1 MPSFQGSQ
9 RRDVRRRLAAAGT
22 AAMHATDP
30 ETTTAKRE
38 PSRKV
43 GVYAQKAL
51 PEHHASPAER
61 IPVRPLPFLAA
72 ATGLLVVPSA
82 LAGLA
87 VAHPH
92 VATLQASLG
101 PRWANSAET
110 VRSLIALESPHGLA
124 ATAGLA
130 CFLLASALAAAT
142 RTMRRHRLDDHQGR
156 YRAWGWLGG
165 LFAAAAVGM
174 LLPLDRLTGTLMAE
188 ATGWEFGA
196 GGRGWWMLLVALAWL
211 PIGLWAVLPLTQ
223 RFATSFWL
231 TGSLASWLAAEG
243 VGQALAAGWQPSLW
257 QLGEPAPWQLA
268 ATILHVFTPALAAI
282 GMLVAS
288 RSVIREARGLIEPR
302 APRVR
307 RPRRAKQPVT
317 TEKTAV
323 ADTTATPDSDR
334 KETEDTADQTTP
346 TYEEDAWEDDTAE
359 QAEEPPIA
367 APAPQLLENGDS
379 IDDDSSTGPDHEG
392 HATDEGRLSKAERRR
407 LRKLARKNR
416 AA

>member
-1 MPSFQGSQ
+1 
-9 RRDVRRRLAAAGT
+9 
-22 AAMHATDP
+22 MHPTEP

-82 LAGLA
+82 LTGLA
-87 VAHPH
+87 VATPH

-110 VRSLIALESPHGLA
+110 VRSLIALESPHGIA
-124 ATAGLA
+124 AASGLA

-142 RTMRRHRLDDHQGR
+142 KTMRRHRLDDHQGR
-156 YRAWGWLGG
+156 YLAWGWLGG

-174 LLPLDRLTGTLMAE
+174 LLPLDRLTTTLMAE
-188 ATGWEFGA
+188 ATGWELGA

-223 RFATSFWL
+223 RFATGFWL
-231 TGSLASWLAAEG
+231 TGAFASWLTAEG
-243 VGQALAAGWQPSLW
+243 VDQALAGGWQPSQW
-257 QLGEPAPWQLA
+257 QLGEPSLWHLA
-268 ATILHVFTPALAAI
+268 ATILHVFTPAFAAI

-302 APRVR
+302 AARVR
-307 RPRRAKQPVT
+307 PARRPKRPIGPEPSAK
-317 TEKTAV
+317 
-323 ADTTATPDSDR
+323 ADTTTTRRRDEAETDDAPDQSEPAYD
-334 KETEDTADQTTP
+334 
-346 TYEEDAWEDDTAE
+346 EDAWADDSPE
-359 QAEEPPIA
+359 PSEEAPIA
-367 APAPQLLENGDS
+367 SPPPQLLENGDS
-379 IDDDSSTGPDHEG
+379 IDDDDSTGPDHEA
-392 HATDEGRLSKAERRR
+392 HTANEGRLSKAERRR

>member
-1 MPSFQGSQ
+1 
-9 RRDVRRRLAAAGT
+9 
-22 AAMHATDP
+22 MHPTEP

-72 ATGLLVVPSA
+72 VTGLLVVPSA

-223 RFATSFWL
+223 RFVTSFWL
-231 TGSLASWLAAEG
+231 TGSLAAWLTAEG
-243 VGQALAAGWQPSLW
+243 VGQALAAGWQPSQW
-257 QLGEPAPWQLA
+257 QMGEPALWQLA
-268 ATILHVFTPALAAI
+268 ATILHVFAPAFAAI

-302 APRVR
+302 PPRVR
-307 RPRRAKQPVT
+307 PARGVKKPAT
-317 TEKTAV
+317 TEKTA
-323 ADTTATPDSDR
+323 T
-334 KETEDTADQTTP
+334 
-346 TYEEDAWEDDTAE
+346 DDTAATSARDHKETDDTTE
-359 QAEEPPIA
+359 QAEPLHDEEAWADDAPEPAAEPPIA
-367 APAPQLLENGDS
+367 SPAPQLLENGDS
-379 IDDDSSTGPDHEG
+379 IDDDRSTGPDHEA
-392 HATDEGRLSKAERRR
+392 HTADEGRLSKAERRR